1 MLIFTVL
8 TVELASW
15 RVSQVFPHLTA
26 GKREVGGLRRRK
38 KDTRRKRRRRKG
50 TEDEREKQKQTIG
63 NLPDITRQTS
73 REPIR
78 RAKMESSVS

>member
-1 MLIFTVL
+1 MSLPPGESL
-8 TVELASW
+8 RS
-15 RVSQVFPHLTA
+15 FPRLTA
-26 GKREVGGLRRRK
+26 GKREVGGLRRSK

-50 TEDEREKQKQTIG
+50 TKDEREKQTQTTG

-78 RAKMESSVS
+78 RRAKMESSVS